1 MVTYRRFGP
10 SIAMA
15 VTGLV
20 LLTAAFTGVASGGE
34 AASSRVLRLNASDTA
49 VEFLDPALNYDF
61 IGWRLEFLTCARLLT
76 YPDKAGAAGARLVPE
91 VARGMPRVTRNGRTY
106 TFTVRRDFR
115 FSDGSRV
122 TPRSFVRSIE
132 RALHPKMQS
141 PAANFVGDI
150 VGAAAVMAGKRTTP
164 SGVTVQGDRLS
175 ISLVRPAPDFMNRI
189 AMVFFCAVPE
199 NLPIDPQGVKTPP
212 GAGPYYIAEFSG
224 TKPILIKRNPYYA
237 GTRPQR
243 WDEVVLNQNTN
254 TQTSYLQVR
263 LGEVDLDLAGLPPAA
278 HTELTRKYGINR
290 GRYFVNPGLIIQ
302 YIALNTSRPLFKDV
316 KARQAVAYAID
327 RTALVRVAGLN
338 GGRPNDQILPPGLP
352 GYRPVTIFP
361 NTPDLAK
368 ARELMGGRTV
378 KAVLYSGNDPVS
390 RSQSEI
396 IRQNLKSIG
405 IELQVRLFTFAVQI
419 SKAGTKGEPFDMNLI
434 GWFADYPDPYDF
446 INVLLSGK
454 TIAKANNINTAY
466 FDDPVF
472 NRRMDAAARLFG
484 DARLAAYAR
493 LDRDLTRAAPFVVY
507 GNAAVREFVSD
518 RVGCPMYSVPS
529 GGLNLT
535 MLCPKRP

>member
-1 MVTYRRFGP
+1 
-10 SIAMA
+10 
-15 VTGLV
+15 
-20 LLTAAFTGVASGGE
+20 
-34 AASSRVLRLNASDTA
+34 
-49 VEFLDPALNYDF
+49 
-61 IGWRLEFLTCARLLT
+61 
-76 YPDKAGAAGARLVPE
+76 
-91 VARGMPRVTRNGRTY
+91 
-106 TFTVRRDFR
+106 
-115 FSDGSRV
+115 
-122 TPRSFVRSIE
+122 
-132 RALHPKMQS
+132 MQS

-327 RTALVRVAGLN
+327 RTALVRVAGLI

>member
-1 MVTYRRFGP
+1 
-10 SIAMA
+10 
-15 VTGLV
+15 
-20 LLTAAFTGVASGGE
+20 
-34 AASSRVLRLNASDTA
+34 
-49 VEFLDPALNYDF
+49 
-61 IGWRLEFLTCARLLT
+61 
-76 YPDKAGAAGARLVPE
+76 
-91 VARGMPRVTRNGRTY
+91 MPRVTRNGRTY
-106 TFTVRRDFR
+106 TFTVRQNFR

-150 VGAAAVMAGKRTTP
+150 VGASAVMAGKRTTP
-164 SGVTVQGDRLS
+164 SGVVVNGDTLT
-175 ISLVRPAPDFMNRI
+175 ISLVRPAPDFMSRI

-212 GAGPYYIAEFSG
+212 GAGPYYVAEFSG
-224 TKPILIKRNPYYA
+224 TKPILIKRNPYY
-237 GTRPQR
+237 GGDRPQR
-243 WDEVVLNQNTN
+243 WDEVILNQNVN

-263 LGEVDLDLAGLPPAA
+263 RGEIDLDMAGLPPAA
-278 HTELTRKYGINR
+278 HTELTRQYGINN

-302 YIALNTSRPLFKDV
+302 YIALNTSRPLFRDV
-316 KARQAVAYAID
+316 KARQAVAYAIN
-327 RTALVRVAGLN
+327 RTGLMRVAGLN

-352 GYRPVTIFP
+352 GYQPVTIFP
-361 NTPDLAK
+361 DTPDIAK
-368 ARELMGGRTV
+368 AKELMGGRTV
-378 KAVLYSGNDPVS
+378 KAVLYSGNDAIS

-396 IRQNLKSIG
+396 IRQNLKAIG
-405 IELQVRLFTFAVQI
+405 IEVQVKFFTFAVQI

-446 INVLLSGK
+446 INILLSGK

-472 NRRMDAAARLFG
+472 NRRMDEAAQLFG

-507 GNAAVREFVSD
+507 GNSTVREFVSD

-535 MLCPKRP
+535 MLCPKRR

>member
-1 MVTYRRFGP
+1 
-10 SIAMA
+10 
-15 VTGLV
+15 
-20 LLTAAFTGVASGGE
+20 
-34 AASSRVLRLNASDTA
+34 
-49 VEFLDPALNYDF
+49 
-61 IGWRLEFLTCARLLT
+61 
-76 YPDKAGAAGARLVPE
+76 
-91 VARGMPRVTRNGRTY
+91 
-106 TFTVRRDFR
+106 
-115 FSDGSRV
+115 
-122 TPRSFVRSIE
+122 
-132 RALHPKMQS
+132 
-141 PAANFVGDI
+141 
-150 VGAAAVMAGKRTTP
+150 
-164 SGVTVQGDRLS
+164 
-175 ISLVRPAPDFMNRI
+175 
-189 AMVFFCAVPE
+189 
-199 NLPIDPQGVKTPP
+199 
-212 GAGPYYIAEFSG
+212 
-224 TKPILIKRNPYYA
+224 
-237 GTRPQR
+237 
-243 WDEVVLNQNTN
+243 
-254 TQTSYLQVR
+254 
-263 LGEVDLDLAGLPPAA
+263 
-278 HTELTRKYGINR
+278 
-290 GRYFVNPGLIIQ
+290 
-302 YIALNTSRPLFKDV
+302 
-316 KARQAVAYAID
+316 
-327 RTALVRVAGLN
+327 
-338 GGRPNDQILPPGLP
+338 
-352 GYRPVTIFP
+352 
-361 NTPDLAK
+361 
-368 ARELMGGRTV
+368 MGGRTV